1 MVFDE
6 RLSEIV
12 AAATA
17 PRPPAPTREDFV
29 NSTARRFD
37 LTPEQTARIDAETPD
52 DITRQA
58 RELRNR
64 AALAR
69 EAPETGSV
77 IPLTL
82 VLGHGVLEPAPQD
95 FDPDVIVRSLRRR

>member
-1 MVFDE
+1 LVSDK

-12 AAATA
+12 AIATA

-37 LTPEQTARIDAETPD
+37 LTPEQSARIDEERPG

-58 RELRNR
+58 RWLREQ

-69 EAPETGSV
+69 ATPEDGLPIRLAPVS
-77 IPLTL
+77 
-82 VLGHGVLEPAPQD
+82 GHGVPDQAPHD
-95 FDPDVIVRSLRRR
+95 FDPDAIVRSLRER

>member
-1 MVFDE
+1 MVSDE

-12 AAATA
+12 AKATA

-37 LTPEQTARIDAETPD
+37 LTPEQAARIDAETPG

-58 RELRNR
+58 RELRYQ

-69 EAPETGSV
+69 ATPEDGPV
-77 IPLTL
+77 IRLAL
-82 VLGHGVLEPAPQD
+82 VPGHGVPDQAPEN
-95 FDPDVIVRSLRRR
+95 FDPDTIVRRLRAR